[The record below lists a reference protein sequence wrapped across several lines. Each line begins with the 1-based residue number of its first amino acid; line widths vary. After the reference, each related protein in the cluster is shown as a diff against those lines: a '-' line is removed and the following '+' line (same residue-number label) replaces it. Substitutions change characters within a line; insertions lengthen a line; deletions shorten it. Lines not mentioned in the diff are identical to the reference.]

1 MSPKCEHCGAPMVQ
15 KQATRGPN
23 AGNSFWGCSR
33 WKRGEKHSTYNVAEA
48 SSEILDVSPVQDDV
62 TKADQTVAR
71 EKATGKSAIVKK
83 VLWTDFAD
91 RREGWV
97 TRYSQGGARLRSLPS
112 ELEDALSREY
122 GTCWIAASDVD
133 SYMPADS
140 STQRVLAMARK
151 LLQRGRLP
159 FMDPQVE
166 SDLLELATVET
177 AEPVDGRI
185 GLRPRK
191 PLSRNSLPESFA
203 WEQHNL
209 LDKNLEFESPYEEA
223 ALKALFSTPHAARYI
238 SCQAPLD
245 SLASGLGHT
254 SSGSRRVDFLLTDPQ
269 SSAVIEIDGAQ
280 HSEDGADEDRDEL
293 LRLVGVPVLRVT
305 TNKVDTENWAKAI
318 ESLDIKWPSGALNPL
333 VHGPIQVHRFVLA
346 LLEAVR
352 RGFLAGEQWSI
363 ELDEPTEWALT
374 RFTSALNLLRAV
386 DLLWGQQFMPNL
398 IQVQSKS
405 GVKTWRLVEADYQQI
420 AHTALSVDV
429 KVHLDLGL
437 SPLHQMPRMG
447 SVPLI
452 VIRDAPLP
460 VRVQDAQGEPTV
472 RTAPS
477 LPEHQLSGPLRTI
490 LRSIFALDDFR
501 EGQLEAISEVVAGR
515 DCVVLLPTGAGK
527 SLIYQMAGLILPG
540 RTIVIDPLVALME
553 DQVRSLRAQSIDRIV
568 ALSSFTSQS
577 GDSEAA
583 LQQVESGDALFVFI
597 APERLQIPQFR
608 QALRVLAAGSPVNLA
623 VIDEAHCVSEWGHDF
638 RTAYLNV
645 GKTLRSFG
653 ADSLGQAPPLLAL
666 TGTASRAVLKDVLND
681 LSITQ
686 QSGNTL
692 IKPRTFDRPE
702 LRFRTELTQ
711 PSNSLA
717 TLKGLV
723 HGMADQ
729 FGENPA
735 TFFGNNSRRPHPGIV
750 FVPHTNG
757 AYGIDQV
764 SREISSITQAEV
776 LRYSGKP
783 PKGVDRKGWEV
794 DKRHAAQKF
803 MKDEVPILVTTKAF
817 GMGIDKPNIRY
828 VIHYGIPGSIES
840 YYQEVGRAGRDRK
853 TAYCSLVVSELD
865 PKRTARLLADTTDLE
880 DLHTH
885 VAASSN
891 PGQSDDLDRQLYFY
905 TNSFRGIAT
914 EVKAVEML
922 LDDLEPLDEAHIVQ
936 LGFGSSDVVREQQ
949 EKALHRLAILGVVSD
964 YTKDWGSKRFE
975 VIITE
980 SNPETIASSLVGFV
994 ERSQPGRS
1002 AGMMERITSSS
1013 NGKTRDAI
1021 ENSVQVLTEFIY
1033 ETIASARKR
1042 SLREMLLAARETRGD
1057 EAAFRKRIL
1066 DYLQEGDVAPLIESL
1081 ADADEFDIMQWV
1093 NALTD
1098 IVTNDE
1104 AQEWRG
1110 SSARL
1115 LTSYPEQPGLLMAR
1129 GFSELII
1136 GDGDLDEAVTN
1147 MSAGFGSALKNYAT
1161 SVDEIT
1167 LATRKLIDSRLVQ
1180 GRSSQSLAILSSS
1193 HEYLNKADFASL
1205 LSAIE
1210 AATPEMPAIS
1220 VLRLNDGL
1228 NELLDTLNGI
1238 LLEEV

>member
-1 MSPKCEHCGAPMVQ
+1 MVQ
-15 KQATRGPN
+15 KKATWGPN
-23 AGNSFWGCSR
+23 AGNSFWGCTQ
-33 WKRGEKHSTYNVAEA
+33 WKRGEKHSTYNVAEPTSENRDVPSEHAAA
-48 SSEILDVSPVQDDV
+48 SGEAPTSAQRRR
-62 TKADQTVAR
+62 KAN
-71 EKATGKSAIVKK
+71 SSIVKK

-91 RREGWV
+91 RRDGWV

-112 ELEDALSREY
+112 ELEEAVSREY
-122 GTCWIAASDVD
+122 GTCWIATSDVD

-140 STQRVLAMARK
+140 HTQRVLAMARK

-159 FMDPQVE
+159 FADPGVE
-166 SDLLELATVET
+166 SELLSMAELET
-177 AEPVDGRI
+177 TEPPDGRV
-185 GLRPRK
+185 GQKPRK
-191 PLSRNSLPESFA
+191 PIAKSEIPDDIAWQQKNSLDE
-203 WEQHNL
+203 
-209 LDKNLEFESPYEEA
+209 DLEFESPYEKSV
-223 ALKALFSTPHAARYI
+223 LKALFAIPNAGRYVT
-238 SCQAPLD
+238 CQAPLD
-245 SLASGLGHT
+245 ALASGLGHS
-254 SSGSRRVDFLLTDPQ
+254 SSGSRRVDFLVTDGQ
-269 SSAVIEIDGAQ
+269 SSAVIEIDGDQ
-280 HSEDGADEDRDEL
+280 HAEDGADADRDEL
-293 LRLVGVPVLRVT
+293 MRLVGVSVLRVAT
-305 TNKVDTENWAKAI
+305 EKVESANWEKSVK
-318 ESLDIKWPSGALNPL
+318 SLNINWQSGKLNPL
-333 VHGPIQVHRFVLA
+333 VHGPIQVHRLELA
-346 LLEAVR
+346 LLESVR
-352 RGFLAGEQWSI
+352 RGFLAGDVWVI
-363 ELDEPTEWALT
+363 ELNDPTGWAIT
-374 RFTSALNLLRAV
+374 CFERGLNLLRAV
-386 DLLWGQQFMPNL
+386 DELWGQQFMPRV
-398 IQVQSKS
+398 IQVQSGS
-405 GVKTWRLVEADYQQI
+405 ETKTWSLNQSSYEQ
-420 AHTALSVDV
+420 VDQSILPIDV
-429 KVHLDLGL
+429 RVDLDLGL
-437 SPLHQMPRMG
+437 SPLHELPKV
-447 SVPLI
+447 SSIPVV

-477 LPEHQLSGPLRTI
+477 LPEDELSGPLRTI
-490 LRSIFALDDFR
+490 LQSIFALEDFR

-527 SLIYQMAGLILPG
+527 SLVYQMAGLILPG

-553 DQVRSLRAQSIDRIV
+553 DQERSLRAQSIDRIV

-577 GDSEAA
+577 GDSQAA
-583 LQQVESGDALFVFI
+583 LQQVESGDALFVFL

-608 QALRVLAAGSPVNLA
+608 QALRVLASSSPINLA

-645 GKTLRSFG
+645 GKTLRAFG

-681 LSITQ
+681 LAITQ

-702 LRFRTELTQ
+702 LRFRIELTQ
-711 PSNSLA
+711 PSNALA

-723 HGMADQ
+723 RGMADQ

-757 AYGIDQV
+757 SYGIDQV
-764 SREISSITQAEV
+764 SREISSITQTEV

-783 PKGVDRKGWEV
+783 PKGTDRKGWEV
-794 DKRHAAQKF
+794 DKRRAAHKF
-803 MKDEVPILVTTKAF
+803 MKDDVPVLVTTKAF

-853 TAYCSLVVSELD
+853 TAFCSLVVSELD
-865 PKRTARLLADTTDLE
+865 PKRTARLLADNTDLE
-880 DLHTH
+880 DLHSH

-905 TNSFRGIAT
+905 TNSFKGISS
-914 EVKAVEML
+914 EVRAVEML

-936 LGFGSSDVVREQQ
+936 LGFGPSDVVREQQ
-949 EKALHRLAILGVVSD
+949 EKALHRLAILGVVGD

-980 SNPETIASSLVGFV
+980 SSPESIANSLVGFV

-1002 AGMMERITSSS
+1002 AGMMERIISSS

-1081 ADADEFDIMQWV
+1081 ADADEFKIMQWV
-1093 NALTD
+1093 NALTN

-1110 SSARL
+1110 SAARL
-1115 LTSYPEQPGLLMAR
+1115 LTSYPEQPGLLLAR
-1129 GFSELII
+1129 GISELII
-1136 GDGDLDEAVTN
+1136 DDGDLDEAINN
-1147 MSAGFGSALKNYAT
+1147 MRAGFGSALKNYAT
-1161 SVDEIT
+1161 SAREIFE
-1167 LATRKLIDSRLVQ
+1167 AIDKLIASRLSQ
-1180 GRSSQSLAILSSS
+1180 GHSNQGLAILASC
-1193 HEYLNKADFASL
+1193 HEYLSEGDFESL
-1205 LSAIE
+1205 ISIIESAN
-1210 AATPEMPAIS
+1210 PNLPAIS
-1220 VLRLNDGL
+1220 VLKLNEGL
-1228 NELLDTLNGI
+1228 NELLETLNEI
-1238 LLEEV
+1238 ILEEV